1 MSGGAFNYLYCDD
14 TEDFFERTDDL
25 EEMKEILEKH
35 GYKNISK
42 DVNSLILFIKDSI
55 RFIDEKCEELRPIF
69 KAIEYNIEKMKDA
82 IERFE
87 SGNIGKEEMYSV
99 FDVYLKRSSNG

>member
-14 TEDFFERTDDL
+14 TEDFFKRADDL

-42 DVNSLILFIKDSI
+42 DVTSLISYIKDSI
-55 RFIDEKCEELRPIF
+55 RFVDEKCEELRPIF
-69 KAIEYNIEKMKDA
+69 KAIEY
-82 IERFE
+82 FE
-87 SGNIGKEEMYSV
+87 SGDIGKEEMYSV